1 MFSFRSVFSNLI
13 FNSSLLVGLL
23 LITIFFIPLFPVEW
37 YRLLYKLF
45 YSMIFFMSALSLKQA
60 RRTMLIAALGSFVI
74 MWLSDFLHLS
84 LLESISQLAVV
95 LFFVIVVIKLLIQIA
110 GSKEVD
116 GKVILESISGYLLM
130 GVMFTF
136 LSVFV
141 SLIDPSSFY
150 FPGEGNP
157 NPSDLMYFSF
167 VTLTTLGYGDILPI
181 LPQARSLALL
191 IAVSGQLYLTI
202 VIAILVGKFLVSKSS
217 SAKP

>member
-1 MFSFRSVFSNLI
+1 
-13 FNSSLLVGLL
+13 
-23 LITIFFIPLFPVEW
+23 
-37 YRLLYKLF
+37 
-45 YSMIFFMSALSLKQA
+45 
-60 RRTMLIAALGSFVI
+60 MLIAALGSFVI
-74 MWLSDFLHLS
+74 MWLSYFLHLS
-84 LLESISQLAVV
+84 LLESVSKLAVV
-95 LFFVIVVIKLLIQIA
+95 LFFIIIVLKLLIQIA
-110 GSKEVD
+110 GSKEVNSTI
-116 GKVILESISGYLLM
+116 ILESISGYLLM

-150 FPGEGNP
+150 FPGGGNP

-202 VIAILVGKFLVSKSS
+202 VIAILVGKFLISRSNS
-217 SAKP
+217 I

>member
-1 MFSFRSVFSNLI
+1 MSSLRSVFSNRS
-13 FNSSLLVGLL
+13 FNDYLLVGLL
-23 LITIFFIPLFPVEW
+23 LITIFIIPLFPAEW
-37 YRLLYKLF
+37 YSLLYKLF
-45 YSMIFFMSALSLKQA
+45 YSMILFVSALSLKQA
-60 RRTMLIAALGSFVI
+60 RKAMLIAALGSFVI

-84 LLESISQLAVV
+84 LLEPVSKLAVV
-95 LFFVIVVIKLLIQIA
+95 LFFIIIVLKLLIQIA
-110 GSKEVD
+110 GSKEVNSTI
-116 GKVILESISGYLLM
+116 ILESVSGYLLM

-150 FPGEGNP
+150 FPGGGNP

-202 VIAILVGKFLVSKSS
+202 VIAILVGKFLISRSNS
-217 SAKP
+217 I

>member
-1 MFSFRSVFSNLI
+1 
-13 FNSSLLVGLL
+13 
-23 LITIFFIPLFPVEW
+23 
-37 YRLLYKLF
+37 
-45 YSMIFFMSALSLKQA
+45 
-60 RRTMLIAALGSFVI
+60 MLIAALGSFVI

-84 LLESISQLAVV
+84 LLEPVSKLAVV
-95 LFFVIVVIKLLIQIA
+95 LFFIIIVLKLLIQIA
-110 GSKEVD
+110 GSKEVNSTI
-116 GKVILESISGYLLM
+116 ILESVSGYLLM

-150 FPGEGNP
+150 FPGGGNP

-202 VIAILVGKFLVSKSS
+202 VIAILVGKFMASRSNS
-217 SAKP
+217 I

>member
-1 MFSFRSVFSNLI
+1 MTSFRYVFSNLI
-13 FNSSLLVGLL
+13 FNSYLLVGLL
-23 LITIFFIPLFPVEW
+23 LFTIFFIPLFPVEW

-45 YSMIFFMSALSLKQA
+45 YSMIFFISALSLKQA

-95 LFFVIVVIKLLIQIA
+95 LFFIIIVLRLLIQIA
-110 GSKEVD
+110 GSKKVD
-116 GKVILESISGYLLM
+116 NIVILESISGYLLM

-141 SLIDPSSFY
+141 NLIDPSSFY

-157 NPSDLMYFSF
+157 NLSDLMYFSF

-181 LPQARSLALL
+181 LPHARSLAML

-217 SAKP
+217 SAKS